1 MTKQIDKKRKI
12 FNWGEIS
19 RVLSGTRSVIRH
31 DSIPKVHEPVVNEM
45 IEAVQSILK
54 KHGIIKS
61 EGWTKEDHN
70 ITNNRA

>member
-19 RVLSGTRSVIRH
+19 RLLSGTRSVIRH

-45 IEAVQSILK
+45 IEAVDGVLK
-54 KHGIIKS
+54 RHGI
-61 EGWTKEDHN
+61 TK
-70 ITNNRA
+70 